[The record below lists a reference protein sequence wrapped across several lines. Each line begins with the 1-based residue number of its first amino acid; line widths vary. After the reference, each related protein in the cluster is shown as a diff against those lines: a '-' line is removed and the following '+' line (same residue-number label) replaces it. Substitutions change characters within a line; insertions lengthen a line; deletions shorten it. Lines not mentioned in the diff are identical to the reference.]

1 MDQLRAMRVF
11 ARVVDLGS
19 FTLAGKQ
26 LGMSSGAVTRS
37 VCMLEA
43 HLNMRLLNR
52 TTRRL
57 SLTDAGRLYLDG
69 CRCVIEK
76 LDEVESDLVRAT
88 RDPSGVLRIAA
99 PSLFANGGLT
109 PLLGAYR
116 EENPRVNFDV
126 TVYDTQIDLI
136 EGGFDVCFATDR
148 QQINASLVCRKLTPV
163 KEIVVAAPAYL
174 GRRGVPRAPADL
186 ATHELLSVADSPRT
200 WEFADA
206 RRSQRINAQGP
217 LTASSH
223 ATVRAAALAGLG
235 IALLPLPLV
244 ADDIA
249 RGHLQAVLDCY
260 DVDGGMHNI
269 SIVYPGRRYLTTK
282 VRSFI
287 DFAVEQ
293 FRSESRDG
301 EPISLSRSRVMH
313 GAHEP
318 AMALLDRSLQ

>member
-11 ARVVDLGS
+11 TRVVDVGS
-19 FTLAGKQ
+19 FTLASQQ
-26 LGMSSGAVTRS
+26 LGMSCAAVTRS
-37 VCMLEA
+37 VGMLEA
-43 HLNMRLLNR
+43 RLNMRLLNR
-52 TTRRL
+52 STRKL

-69 CRCVIEK
+69 CRVVIEK
-76 LDEVESDLVRAT
+76 LEEVESDLVRAT
-88 RDPSGVLRIAA
+88 RDPGGLLRIAA

-116 EENPRVNFDV
+116 EENPRVSFDV

-148 QQINASLVCRKLTPV
+148 QQVNATLVCRKLTPV

-186 ATHELLSVADSPRT
+186 AAHELLSVANSPRT
-200 WEFADA
+200 WEFSDA
-206 RRSQRINAQGP
+206 RHSQRISVHGP

-223 ATVRAAALAGLG
+223 ATVHAAALAGLG
-235 IALLPLPLV
+235 IALLPQPLV

-249 RGHLQAVLDCY
+249 RGSLQAVLGRY
-260 DVDGGMHNI
+260 DVDGGMRNI
-269 SIVYPGRRYLTTK
+269 SIVYPGRRYLTMK

-287 DFAVEQ
+287 DFAIEQ
-293 FRSESRDG
+293 FRGDSRDG
-301 EPISLSRSRVMH
+301 LAMPPSRSRVAQ
-313 GAHEP
+313 GSQEP
-318 AMALLDRSLQ
+318 VTALTLPRG